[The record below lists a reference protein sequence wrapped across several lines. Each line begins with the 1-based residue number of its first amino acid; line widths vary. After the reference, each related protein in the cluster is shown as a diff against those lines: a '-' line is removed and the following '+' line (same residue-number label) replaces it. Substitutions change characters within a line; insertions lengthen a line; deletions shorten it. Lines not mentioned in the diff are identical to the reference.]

1 MCLGLEEAVFHLKM
15 PFLSLKIGVKIGNMV
30 KRLISDHS
38 HLVEG
43 NLLEKA
49 VGSYCFSVPFYFL
62 VVDSRN
68 VLFLKGFLEF

>member
-1 MCLGLEEAVFHLKM
+1 M
-15 PFLSLKIGVKIGNMV
+15 GNVV

-43 NLLEKA
+43 NFVKKA
-49 VGSYCFSVPFYFL
+49 VRSYYFSVPFYFL

-68 VLFLKGFLEF
+68 VPLLKVFLEF